1 MIIPIRT
8 ESRVRRTPHVNY
20 LLIGLNMALFLLLDE
35 KLFGGAVNSLKDQY
49 LAFDASAPAFYQ
61 FFTYQFLHSDVWH
74 LFGNLLFL
82 WVFGNSVNGKM
93 GDVSYLLFYLAGGV
107 FAAWGWAV
115 LNPEPSHLVGAS
127 GAIAA
132 ITTAYLALFPRSR
145 VTVMVWFFLIY
156 FFELSAMIIIGLKII
171 VWDNLIAPSFGPPD
185 HVANQA
191 HLAGYLFGFLGA
203 LGMLLFRAIPRDQF
217 DILALWRRWKLR
229 REFATT
235 QAVPDAEARAR
246 FGSAARIEPVSP
258 RQRTIEEHRLDEIA
272 ELRSRIAEALTNREM
287 GTAAAE
293 HERLYQAA
301 DNYLT
306 QALDALHDEGRRA
319 QCLHWLRGVRG
330 VLGRPAPEV

>member
-1 MIIPIRT
+1 M
-8 ESRVRRTPHVNY
+8 
-20 LLIGLNMALFLLLDE
+20 LF
-35 KLFGGAVNSLKDQY
+35 
-49 LAFDASAPAFYQ
+49 
-61 FFTYQFLHSDVWH
+61 
-74 LFGNLLFL
+74 
-82 WVFGNSVNGKM
+82 
-93 GDVSYLLFYLAGGV
+93 
-107 FAAWGWAV
+107 
-115 LNPEPSHLVGAS
+115 
-127 GAIAA
+127 
-132 ITTAYLALFPRSR
+132 
-145 VTVMVWFFLIY
+145 
-156 FFELSAMIIIGLKII
+156 
-171 VWDNLIAPSFGPPD
+171 
-185 HVANQA
+185 
-191 HLAGYLFGFLGA
+191 
-203 LGMLLFRAIPRDQF
+203 FRAIPRDQF

-293 HERLYQAA
+293 HERLIAVDPHQCLSEIQQLDVAREYYRTRRTAQAAAAFERFAASYPHSREAANVRLLLGIIYARDLRQYQAA